1 MSSRHREC
9 ISVLASFA
17 EVIFI
22 LVLELPV
29 CPSWKPSTLGDQFPY
44 IIIRPCMQLRGGG
57 FPFIHVTNPL
67 EAKQK
72 NQRKNRIRSSVLEE
86 VDARTK
92 DPITNQDRKML
103 EAIKTLGDSECA
115 VTVSKLIKKGA
126 RVRYSR
132 ISKPPLHTHW
142 TRGVRRAGVR
152 HRRACSTSRHTT
164 PQSAA

>member
-9 ISVLASFA
+9 ISALASFA

-44 IIIRPCMQLRGGG
+44 IIIRPCIQLRGGG

-115 VTVSKLIKKGA
+115 VTVSKFRNHLSTHIGLEECVVQVCDIA
-126 RVRYSR
+126 ALALRAGTSR
-132 ISKPPLHTHW
+132 
-142 TRGVRRAGVR
+142 RRARPDKG
-152 HRRACSTSRHTT
+152 
-164 PQSAA
+164 P